1 MRTRTR
7 LYLIGGIIA
16 VVLIALIVR
25 SKAVLNSASSSGSI
39 ATAYSVSVVTV
50 QKEALDENISAVGT
64 LNAINDVAVLSETQG
79 RILKVDCEVGDYKKA
94 GSVLVEVDSELKEA
108 AFKTAQVTYE
118 RAKKDLERYEALST
132 EHSISDTQI
141 EQARWSC
148 QSAEAQYITA
158 RRQLNDT
165 KITTPI
171 SGIVTARYV
180 NVGTM
185 VVGAPQ
191 ATQIANI
198 VDISKMKA
206 KIFVAE
212 KDVFNIHVGDPADVT
227 TDIYPQT
234 SFTGKVFTIGS
245 KGDEGHTYPVE
256 VLLTNDKQLLR
267 AGMFVTI
274 TVKSHSGEESIVIPR
289 EAIVG
294 SFQDAKVFVVKNK
307 IASLRTVV
315 ADKEV
320 GTNVEISSGL
330 AVGETVVTDGLNN
343 LSDNSPVIVRNE
355 RP

>member
-1 MRTRTR
+1 MSTRTR
-7 LYLIGGIIA
+7 LLLIGGVIA
-16 VVLIALIVR
+16 VILIVLIVR
-25 SKAVLNSASSSGSI
+25 SKTALNSASSTGSI
-39 ATAYSVSVVTV
+39 ATAYSVSVATV
-50 QKEALDENISAVGT
+50 HKEAVEEKFSAVGT
-64 LNAINDVAVLSETQG
+64 LNAINDVVVLSETQG

-108 AFKTAQVTYE
+108 AYKTAQVTYE
-118 RAKKDLERYEALST
+118 RAKKDLERYDTLST
-132 EHSISDTQI
+132 EGSISDTQI

-158 RRQLNDT
+158 RRQLSDT

-180 NVGTM
+180 NQGTM

-198 VDISKMKA
+198 VDISKMKG

-212 KDVFNIHVGDPADVT
+212 KDVFHIHVGDSAEVT
-227 TDIYPQT
+227 TDVYPET
-234 SFTGKVFTIGS
+234 SFAGTVFTIGS

-256 VLLTNDKQLLR
+256 ILLNNSKLQLR

-274 TVKSHSGEESIVIPR
+274 TIKPHSEEESIVIPR

-294 SFQDAKVFVVKNK
+294 SFQDAKVFVVKNNV
-307 IASLRTVV
+307 ASLRSVV

-330 AVGETVVTDGLNN
+330 EVGETVVTDGLNN
-343 LSDNSPVIVRNE
+343 LSDNARVIVRNE
-355 RP
+355 

>member
-1 MRTRTR
+1 MSTRTR
-7 LYLIGGIIA
+7 IYLIAGIIA

-25 SKAVLNSASSSGSI
+25 SKSVLNSASSTGSI

-50 QKEALDENISAVGT
+50 QKEAVEEKISAVGT
-64 LNAINDVAVLSETQG
+64 LNAINDVVVLSETQG
-79 RILKVDCEVGDYKKA
+79 RILKVDCEVGEYKKA

-108 AFKTAQVTYE
+108 AYKTAQVTYE
-118 RAKKDLERYEALST
+118 RAKKDLERYETLST
-132 EHSISDTQI
+132 EHSVSETQI
-141 EQARWSC
+141 EQARWSY
-148 QSAEAQYITA
+148 QSADAQYITA
-158 RRQLNDT
+158 RRQLSDT

-171 SGIVTARYV
+171 SGIVTSRYV
-180 NVGTM
+180 NEGTM

-206 KIFVAE
+206 KVFVAE
-212 KDVFNIHVGDPADVT
+212 KDVFNIHVGDPAEVT
-227 TDIYPQT
+227 TDVYPQT
-234 SFTGKVFTIGS
+234 PFAGTVFTIGS

-256 VLLTNDKQLLR
+256 ILLDNSKRQLR

-274 TVKSHSGEESIVIPR
+274 TIAPHSGDESIVIPR

-294 SFQDAKVFVVKNK
+294 SFQDAKVFVVKNNV
-307 IASLRTVV
+307 ANLRTVV

-330 AVGETVVTDGLNN
+330 AVGESVVTDGLNN

>member
-1 MRTRTR
+1 MSTRTR
-7 LYLIGGIIA
+7 IYLIGGIIA

-25 SKAVLNSASSSGSI
+25 SKTVLNSESDTGSI

-50 QKEALDENISAVGT
+50 QKEAVEDKISAVGT

-79 RILKVDCEVGDYKKA
+79 RILKVDFEVGDYVKA
-94 GSVLVEVDSELKEA
+94 GSVLVEVDNELKDA
-108 AFKTAQVTYE
+108 AFKMAQVTYE
-118 RAKKDLERYEALST
+118 RAKKDLERYEALSI

-180 NVGTM
+180 NQGTM
-185 VVGAPQ
+185 VVGVPQ

-212 KDVFNIHVGDPADVT
+212 KDVFQIHLGDPAEVT
-227 TDIYPQT
+227 TDVYPQT
-234 SFTGKVFTIGS
+234 SFVGTVFTIGS

-256 VLLTNDKQLLR
+256 ILLDNSKRQLR

-274 TVKSHSGEESIVIPR
+274 TIKAHVGAESIVIPR
-289 EAIVG
+289 QAIVG

-307 IASLRTVV
+307 TASLRSIV
-315 ADKEV
+315 AEKEI

-330 AVGETVVTDGLNN
+330 EAGEAVVTDGQNN
-343 LSDNSPVIVRNE
+343 LSDNTQVIIRNE
-355 RP
+355 

>member
-1 MRTRTR
+1 MSTRNR
-7 LYLIGGIIA
+7 LYLIGGVIA
-16 VVLIALIVR
+16 VILIALIVR
-25 SKAVLNSASSSGSI
+25 SKVVLNSETGTGSI
-39 ATAYSVSVVTV
+39 ATAYSVSVVAV
-50 QKEALDENISAVGT
+50 QKEAVDENISAVGT
-64 LNAINDVAVLSETQG
+64 LNAINDVVVLSETQG

-108 AFKTAQVTYE
+108 AYKTAQVTYE
-118 RAKKDLERYEALST
+118 RAKKDLERYDTLSS
-132 EHSISDTQI
+132 EHSVSETQI

-180 NVGTM
+180 NEGTM
-185 VVGAPQ
+185 VMGAPQ

-212 KDVFNIHVGDPADVT
+212 KDVFHIHVGDPAEIT
-227 TDIYPQT
+227 TDVYSQT
-234 SFTGKVFTIGS
+234 SFMGTVFTIGS

-256 VLLTNDKQLLR
+256 VLLNNPKQQLR

-274 TVKSHSGEESIVIPR
+274 TINAHSGGESIVIPR
-289 EAIVG
+289 KALVG
-294 SFQDAKVFVVKNK
+294 SIQDAKVFVVKNK
-307 IASLRTVV
+307 IASLRSVI
-315 ADKEV
+315 ANNEI

-330 AVGETVVTDGLNN
+330 ELGDTVVTDGLNN
-343 LSDNSPVIVRNE
+343 LSDNTPVIVRNE
-355 RP
+355 

>member
-1 MRTRTR
+1 MSTRTR
-7 LYLIGGIIA
+7 LLLIGGIIA
-16 VVLIALIVR
+16 VILIALIVR
-25 SKAVLNSASSSGSI
+25 SKAVLNSETGAGPV

-50 QKEALDENISAVGT
+50 QKEAVEEKISAVGT
-64 LNAINDVAVLSETQG
+64 LNAINDIVVLSETQG

-108 AFKTAQVTYE
+108 AYKTAQVTYE

-132 EHSISDTQI
+132 EHSISETQI
-141 EQARWSC
+141 EQARWSY

-158 RRQLNDT
+158 RRQLNDA

-171 SGIVTARYV
+171 SGIVTARFV

-212 KDVFNIHVGDPADVT
+212 KDVFHIHVGDPAEVT
-227 TDIYPQT
+227 TDVYPET
-234 SFTGKVFTIGS
+234 SFEGSVFTIGL

-256 VLLTNDKQLLR
+256 VLLNNPKQQLR

-274 TVKSHSGEESIVIPR
+274 AIKAHSGGESIVIPR

-294 SFQDAKVFVVKNK
+294 SFQDAKVFVVKNE
-307 IASLRTVV
+307 IASLRSVV
-315 ADKEV
+315 AEKEF

-330 AVGETVVTDGLNN
+330 EVGEAVVTDGMNN
-343 LSDNSPVIVRNE
+343 LSDSTQVIVRNQ
-355 RP
+355 